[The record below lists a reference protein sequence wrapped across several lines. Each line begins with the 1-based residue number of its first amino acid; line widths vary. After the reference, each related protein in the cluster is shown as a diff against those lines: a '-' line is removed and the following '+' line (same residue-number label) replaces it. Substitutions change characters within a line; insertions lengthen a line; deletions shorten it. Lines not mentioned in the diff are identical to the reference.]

1 MNVFSF
7 IGNLTKSP
15 ELRYSGDGKAY
26 AKFTVAV
33 PRRFDRNE
41 ADFFNCTAFG
51 KLAENVAEYCKKGS
65 KVGVVGQVN
74 IDRNDDK
81 YYTNILVGSVDFL
94 TPKNNQSGGG
104 QSERDPFVDDGK
116 PIDIPDDMPF

>member
-15 ELRYSGDGKAY
+15 ELRYSGEGKAY
-26 AKFTVAV
+26 TKFTVAV
-33 PRRFDRNE
+33 SRRFNRDE

-51 KLAENVAEYCKKGS
+51 KQAENIANYCDKGS

-74 IDRNDDK
+74 IDRNEDK
-81 YYTNILVGSVDFL
+81 YYTNVLVDSVEFL
-94 TPKNNQSGGG
+94 TPKNLSNRPQN
-104 QSERDPFVDDGK
+104 DPFQDDGT
-116 PIDIPDDMPF
+116 PIDVDPKNMPF

>member
-7 IGNLTKSP
+7 IGNLTKEP
-15 ELRYSGDGKAY
+15 ELKYSGEGKGY
-26 AKFTVAV
+26 TKFSVAV
-33 PRRFDRNE
+33 PRRFNRNE

-74 IDRNDDK
+74 IDRKDDK
-81 YYTNILVGSVDFL
+81 TYTNILVDSVEFL
-94 TPKNNQSGGG
+94 TPKNQS
-104 QSERDPFVDDGK
+104 SSDKDPFAGEGT
-116 PIDIPDDMPF
+116 PIDIDENLPF